1 MQKTVYYLEHIDSN
15 KRIKYYATRTGAR
28 IACANRNRLLGFRER
43 VERVEDEHY
52 EYEMY
57 SVDNTLVQGTYCIV
71 EDTIELE
78 FENLQSEQ
86 ADLE

>member
-1 MQKTVYYLEHIDSN
+1 MLRTVYYVEHVDSN

-28 IACANRNRLLGFRER
+28 IACANRNRLLGFKQRIER
-43 VERVEDEHY
+43 VEEDNY

-57 SVDNTLVQGTYCIV
+57 SVESVVVRGTYCIV
-71 EDTIELE
+71 EDTIE
-78 FENLQSEQ
+78 Q

>member
-1 MQKTVYYLEHIDSN
+1 MQKTVYYLEHVDSS
-15 KRIKYYATRTGAR
+15 KRIKYYTTRTGAR
-28 IACANRNRLLGFRER
+28 IACACRNRLLGFKDRIER
-43 VERVEDEHY
+43 VEEDMY

-57 SVDNTLVQGTYCIV
+57 TVENTLVRGTYCIV

-86 ADLE
+86 NELE